1 MKKLFGIAI
10 ILLSIVSC
18 EYLFQLEND
27 EILKEKIERE
37 LNSKSSKVDL
47 AKVTDFEWDT
57 LIILGPYS
65 QVQKIEE
72 ELNLNLSNIRQNGIE
87 YSDSYNLIVFLKD
100 KKSVNIVELGR
111 AMSPDGNGRTVIS
124 KEKSTFLKGNDGTV
138 RLPE

>member
-10 ILLSIVSC
+10 MLVSIVSC

-27 EILKEKIERE
+27 EILKDKIVTG
-37 LNSKSSKVDL
+37 LSSQSGKVDL
-47 AKVTDFEWDT
+47 AKITDFEWDS

-65 QVQKIEE
+65 QIEKIEE
-72 ELNLNLSNIRQNGIE
+72 ELNLNLSNIRQNGIQH
-87 YSDSYNLIVFLKD
+87 SDSYDLIVFLKD

-111 AMSPDGNGRTVIS
+111 AMSPGGNGRTVIS

-138 RLPE
+138 RLLK